1 MRTVQRGGDRK
12 AMTNPMRWLVIA
24 MVGLGGGGGAAVA
37 ESGRDL
43 DEQSFRR
50 PSQPIAIQATDR
62 IVVDELRT
70 RGIRTES
77 RSISGRPWPAP
88 AVGLRGGPGP
98 TQPPAPVAAQP
109 GFDPARRG
117 IVPLSVPTERRLDLN
132 PALKGGIN
140 RRPEI
145 RERDLRRR

>member
-24 MVGLGGGGGAAVA
+24 MVSLGIGGAAAVA
-37 ESGRDL
+37 ESGREL
-43 DEQSFRR
+43 DERSFRG
-50 PSQPIAIQATDR
+50 PSQPITIQAT
-62 IVVDELRT
+62 ELRT

-98 TQPPAPVAAQP
+98 TQPPAPVTAQP

-117 IVPLSVPTERRLDLN
+117 IAPLSAPMERRLDL
-132 PALKGGIN
+132 N